1 MSLAAMGIDT
11 KQRGMQPLV
20 AMRALR
26 TLINDPDKTEQVFII
41 IRAMSGNALEN
52 CYRQFRET
60 PVGKQVLA
68 EQRQLIDLLQ
78 DRQFLGALPAGSL
91 GRHYLSFVEKEEISA
106 QGLVEASDDEIE
118 IPDPGLL
125 LYAERIRDMHDLW
138 HVTTGYGRDTFGEA
152 CLLAFTYAQ
161 TRNRGIG
168 TIALVGY
175 FKLRKEI
182 GPGVAAAMWQ
192 GYRAGRNAEW
202 LPAQDWENL
211 LRLPI
216 DDVRKRLNIGEPVKY
231 HEKHAQLALTRALA

>member
-1 MSLAAMGIDT
+1 MGTDT
-11 KQRGMQPLV
+11 KQRRMQPLV

-26 TLINDPDKTEQVFII
+26 TLISDPVRTEQVFII

-52 CYRQFRET
+52 CYKQFRGT
-60 PVGKQVLA
+60 PVGKQVLT
-68 EQRQLIDLLQ
+68 EQRQLIELLQ
-78 DRQFLGALPAGSL
+78 DRQALGALPPGSL

-106 QGLVEASDDEIE
+106 QELVDASDDVIE
-118 IPDPGLL
+118 ITDPGLS
-125 LYAERIRDMHDLW
+125 LYARRIRDMHDLW

-182 GPGVAAAMWQ
+182 GSGVAAAMWQ
-192 GYRAGRNAEW
+192 GYRAGRKAEW

-211 LRLPI
+211 LSLPI
-216 DDVRKRLNIGEPVKY
+216 DEVRECLNIGEPVKY
-231 HEKHAQLALTRALA
+231 HQKHAQLALTRALA